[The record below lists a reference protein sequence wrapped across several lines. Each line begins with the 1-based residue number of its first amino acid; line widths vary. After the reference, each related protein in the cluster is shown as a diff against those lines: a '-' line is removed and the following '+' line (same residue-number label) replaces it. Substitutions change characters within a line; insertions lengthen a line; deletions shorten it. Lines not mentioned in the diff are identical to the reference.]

1 MSVNY
6 KSIIGLGYIIPKEKV
21 EELRL
26 LPNFEDIEDN
36 LQALN
41 GWDENSNY
49 FFGKIINDCEPGNFV
64 LDCDIPIWYYDEVET
79 EYGRYLCDPGDFC
92 TPDRM
97 LITLIE

>member
-1 MSVNY
+1 MAVFTANTQKQDEFSPAY
-6 KSIIGLGYIIPKEKV
+6 KSIQLIIPKEKV

-49 FFGKIINDCEPGNFV
+49 FFGKIMNDCEPGNFV

-79 EYGRYLCDPGDFC
+79 EFNIDLSK
-92 TPDRM
+92 
-97 LITLIE
+97 LK